1 MKTRDVEIS
10 FPNENEH
17 SPCRILLFDRN
28 KLNAVKNHLLN
39 ANEQKNT
46 KEQYIF
52 IDSSTHKIPLSKQ
65 VYVKSKY

>member
-28 KLNAVKNHLLN
+28 KPNAVKNHLLN
-39 ANEQKNT
+39 AKEQKTQKNN
-46 KEQYIF
+46 
-52 IDSSTHKIPLSKQ
+52 
-65 VYVKSKY
+65 KYL